1 MSTGLAW
8 GGGDCAGS
16 ARLWGPAPPGWDL
29 PAGPWLIGR
38 CSNLRLHQRAVGST
52 WPFHP
57 RGAGE
62 GLPAALQVSHHPEP
76 GVGVGFWPCLWFL
89 AWGLLQSSLPPD
101 KDLSG
106 YKPQKWYPQCLRG
119 RPRSQGAPPAVHSL
133 LDLDGPSQLGPWTD
147 PTSFSLCFHRACV
160 SAPSGLWVSQSPTV
174 PLGCPGREVTFRAQ
188 ALGSGCSLGLRM
200 LGLVREMASVSSSP
214 PVPGPTP
221 SAHLRPCL
229 MHFSPASRPAPHPCL
244 VPSSYPPPDTGT
256 CHGLYPGSWASWSER
271 AESLVTLAR
280 HCPGS
285 PSLLLSSPAS
295 PPQGSWSPHPNLCH
309 PTYQLPLLQ
318 THIKAPGS
326 VGYQLP

>member
-106 YKPQKWYPQCLRG
+106 YKPRRG
-119 RPRSQGAPPAVHSL
+119 THN
-133 LDLDGPSQLGPWTD
+133 
-147 PTSFSLCFHRACV
+147 
-160 SAPSGLWVSQSPTV
+160 
-174 PLGCPGREVTFRAQ
+174 
-188 ALGSGCSLGLRM
+188 ALGVDLEAREPHLLSILSWTLTGPPNLGHGQIPPVL
-200 LGLVREMASVSSSP
+200 ASVSTG
-214 PVPGPTP
+214 PV
-221 SAHLRPCL
+221 
-229 MHFSPASRPAPHPCL
+229 
-244 VPSSYPPPDTGT
+244 
-256 CHGLYPGSWASWSER
+256 
-271 AESLVTLAR
+271 SL
-280 HCPGS
+280 
-285 PSLLLSSPAS
+285 
-295 PPQGSWSPHPNLCH
+295 PPQGFGCPSPQQFLWAALAGKSH
-309 PTYQLPLLQ
+309 
-318 THIKAPGS
+318 S
-326 VGYQLP
+326 VPRHWGLAVPWGYEC